1 MQCQFFW
8 LSLQI
13 QARDTD
19 PVLVITDEKG
29 DGDNGDND
37 ADDMA
42 PNSENSEDLSALQPA
57 EAEVRKD
64 CG

>member
-1 MQCQFFW
+1 MSVFW
-8 LSLQI
+8 LSLQR

-19 PVLVITDEKG
+19 PVQIITDEKG
-29 DGDNGDND
+29 DGDND

-42 PNSENSEDLSALQPA
+42 PNSEDLSALQPA

-64 CG
+64 YG

>member
-1 MQCQFFW
+1 MSVFW

-19 PVLVITDEKG
+19 PVQIITDEKG

-37 ADDMA
+37 ADDTA
-42 PNSENSEDLSALQPA
+42 PNSEDLSALQPA

-64 CG
+64 YG

>member
-1 MQCQFFW
+1 MSVFW

-19 PVLVITDEKG
+19 PVPVITDEKG
-29 DGDNGDND
+29 NGDND
-37 ADDMA
+37 ADDMT

-64 CG
+64 YG